1 LLLRFSEWERAKND
15 RRADAQYEALLQE
28 AAELTFSPEIS
39 KLSQQIESRLP
50 DDIKSALRSVDGAY
64 TDMPGGNYLDP
75 ETSYERR
82 EEILRN
88 FLLRQAKGRAEREKK
103 IDFANPMSPRIPP
116 SSPRYRPRT
125 TIPVEPVFA
134 TAQRAAAHSSGGG
147 QSPLGLSFRQG
158 GVTSRGNM
166 SSGSKT
172 PVSPMLVP
180 LHALP
185 TATHSPALVVPGG
198 SFSTGAVW
206 FDRGSG
212 GTNQDRLAGG
222 QIGLDASAPK
232 SPSILSSSFKNNTG
246 GRVDLISQMAI
257 KDLYEPNLIQSFL
270 SQQQQR

>member
-1 LLLRFSEWERAKND
+1 
-15 RRADAQYEALLQE
+15 LQE

-75 ETSYERR
+75 ETSFERR

-103 IDFANPMSPRIPP
+103 VDFSNPMSPRIPP

-134 TAQRAAAHSSGGG
+134 TAQRAAHHGGG
-147 QSPLGLSFRQG
+147 GGGVSPLSQSYRQG
-158 GVTSRGNM
+158 GGVPSRGNYI
-166 SSGSKT
+166 SGSKT

-180 LHALP
+180 LHSLP

-198 SFSTGAVW
+198 SFSTGAVY
-206 FDRGSG
+206 FDRGGGGFGSG
-212 GTNQDRLAGG
+212 TSQFLSDQTRQMGT
-222 QIGLDASAPK
+222 DASAPR
-232 SPSILSSSFKNNTG
+232 SPTIASSG
-246 GRVDLISQMAI
+246 GAGRIAQMAI
-257 KDLYEPNLIQSFL
+257 KELYEPNLLQSFMNN
-270 SQQQQR
+270 QQR